1 MSLQQSF
8 YSEMFAGNDAEASY
22 TPDGR
27 FVVKFTAYWSRHDK
41 EKLGFDCVVWGNKT
55 TSENPTPDELGVMAT
70 YASCVKSGDRILVRR
85 RIKGTE
91 SGKPRT
97 WEDREK
103 RVHAAYLE
111 LVVFELS
118 ITQAK
123 ADRPAKPSSASM
135 PVAEE
140 ETGEERLTRTP
151 VTAPTTVQLKN
162 VFTNY
167 VSKIQN

>member
-1 MSLQQSF
+1 MTLQQSF

-55 TSENPTPDELGVMAT
+55 TSDNPTSAELGAMAS
-70 YASCVKSGDRILVRR
+70 YASCVKSGDRLLVRG

-111 LVVFELS
+111 LVIFELS

-135 PVAEE
+135 PAAKD
-140 ETGEERLTRTP
+140 ETGEESS
-151 VTAPTTVQLKN
+151 VTAPTAVQPSD
-162 VFTNY
+162 VFSNY
-167 VSKIQN
+167 VSKISN

>member
-55 TSENPTPDELGVMAT
+55 TSDKPTPDELGAMAS
-70 YASCVKSGDRILVRR
+70 YASYVKSGDRLLVRG

-97 WEDREK
+97 WEDRDK

-123 ADRPAKPSSASM
+123 ADRPPEASSASM
-135 PVAEE
+135 PAADD
-140 ETGEERLTRTP
+140 ETVNEKLVNT
-151 VTAPTTVQLKN
+151 PTTVQPKDI
-162 VFTNY
+162 FSNY
-167 VSKIQN
+167 VPKIPN

>member
-1 MSLQQSF
+1 MTLQQSF

-55 TSENPTPDELGVMAT
+55 TSDNPTPDELGAMAS
-70 YASCVKSGDRILVRR
+70 YASRVKSGDRLLVRG

-97 WEDREK
+97 WEDKEK
-103 RVHAAYLE
+103 RIHAAYLE
-111 LVVFELS
+111 LVIFELS

-135 PVAEE
+135 PATED
-140 ETGEERLTRTP
+140 ETGEESS
-151 VTAPTTVQLKN
+151 VTAPIAAQSKN
-162 VFTNY
+162 VFSNY
-167 VSKIQN
+167 VSKISN